1 MTNGLTKTLFGSIL
15 SVVFIYLKKSYQT
28 IQILSNSKKT
38 VKDSF
43 NNTSSCILIWNLYF
57 SNARDLICR
66 DVYMTLISTSFHW
79 LISGTCVWWCEE
91 FRRSTV
97 KLLQVQC
104 WVSSERIRK
113 RGRNSFPSSG
123 DERNLI
129 SNTIFLKICVLYIPM
144 YAGLKRILLSHL
156 DYIRVLVFCQG
167 MVSLRP
173 FLFIIEL
180 YYIRSLFINELF
192 FQSI

>member
-1 MTNGLTKTLFGSIL
+1 
-15 SVVFIYLKKSYQT
+15 
-28 IQILSNSKKT
+28 
-38 VKDSF
+38 
-43 NNTSSCILIWNLYF
+43 
-57 SNARDLICR
+57 
-66 DVYMTLISTSFHW
+66 MTLISTSFHW
-79 LISGTCVWWCEE
+79 LISGTCVWWCEG

-173 FLFIIEL
+173 FLL
-180 YYIRSLFINELF
+180 SLSCIAYEVYLSMSFSFKVYNTLRLCLDNFKIPWNA
-192 FQSI
+192 

>member
-1 MTNGLTKTLFGSIL
+1 
-15 SVVFIYLKKSYQT
+15 
-28 IQILSNSKKT
+28 
-38 VKDSF
+38 
-43 NNTSSCILIWNLYF
+43 
-57 SNARDLICR
+57 
-66 DVYMTLISTSFHW
+66 MTLISTSFHW
-79 LISGTCVWWCEE
+79 LISGTCVWWCEG

-173 FLFIIEL
+173 FLLSLSCITYEVYLSMAKYIILWGDVWIISKYLEML
-180 YYIRSLFINELF
+180 HICTINHCCCNLFRNRLFIFVSSENML
-192 FQSI
+192 I

>member
-1 MTNGLTKTLFGSIL
+1 MT
-15 SVVFIYLKKSYQT
+15 YL
-28 IQILSNSKKT
+28 
-38 VKDSF
+38 
-43 NNTSSCILIWNLYF
+43 
-57 SNARDLICR
+57 
-66 DVYMTLISTSFHW
+66 
-79 LISGTCVWWCEE
+79 GTCVWWCEG

-192 FQSI
+192 FSKYIILWGDVWIISKYLEMLNICTINHCCCNLFRNRLFIFVSSDNMLI

>member
-1 MTNGLTKTLFGSIL
+1 
-15 SVVFIYLKKSYQT
+15 
-28 IQILSNSKKT
+28 
-38 VKDSF
+38 
-43 NNTSSCILIWNLYF
+43 
-57 SNARDLICR
+57 
-66 DVYMTLISTSFHW
+66 MTLISTSFHW
-79 LISGTCVWWCEE
+79 LISGTCVWWCEG

-97 KLLQVQC
+97 KLLQVPC

-156 DYIRVLVFCQG
+156 DYIHVLVFCKG

-173 FLFIIEL
+173 FFHHWAVLHTKSINQWAFLSKYIILWCDVWIISKYLEMLNICSIYHCCCNLF
-180 YYIRSLFINELF
+180 RNSLFIFVSSENML
-192 FQSI
+192 I